1 MVLEF
6 CLGSKDTQIGIRNI
20 CFTFSAKQSNYFH
33 IYGLKQINMLIC
45 IADSFNEME
54 WANYNN
60 SNSKNLEAL
69 WIHLFWH
76 CYKTYSFKVI
86 KYALQ
91 LCLVTEETRTSWIMH
106 ILTICMKSFISM
118 VIRTAWYILGV
129 SNDVYLKCRFL

>member
-1 MVLEF
+1 MRRTGRPNVLEF
-6 CLGSKDTQIGIRNI
+6 CISKNRHKEYF
-20 CFTFSAKQSNYFH
+20 FTFSAKQSNYFH

-45 IADSFNEME
+45 LADSFNEME

-106 ILTICMKSFISM
+106 ILTIFMKWFIKHSDYQSLAPW
-118 VIRTAWYILGV
+118 TCFL
-129 SNDVYLKCRFL
+129 YLHK